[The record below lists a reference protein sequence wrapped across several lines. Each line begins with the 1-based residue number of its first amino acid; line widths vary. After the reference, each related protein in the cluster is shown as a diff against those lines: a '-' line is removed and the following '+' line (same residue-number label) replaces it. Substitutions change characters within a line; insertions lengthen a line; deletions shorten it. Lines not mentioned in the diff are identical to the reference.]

1 MISAQH
7 LTRRFAARAVVAD
20 VSFEVSKSEIVA
32 LLGPNGAG
40 KTTTMRMLAGLIAP
54 TSGSVAIDGVSLTRA
69 TAGALRARIGFLT
82 ESPGLWDRLTVRE
95 NLRTYASLYGLGQP
109 DRAVE
114 RAIDALQ
121 LSPQASVRAAELS
134 KGMRQKVALARALLH
149 EPVVMLL
156 DEPTSGLDP
165 EITRGVRR
173 LLDERR
179 SAGCAI
185 LVSTHNLDEAERLA
199 DRVAVLH
206 ERLLAIDR
214 PAALRRRLTTGR
226 LIVRVI
232 GDPALS
238 LETVRRFDPAA
249 AIEGPA
255 LVLKVADVEERTPA
269 IVAAL
274 VTAGAGVVE
283 VRPEMPALEDAY
295 LRLMGSAGESGRAD
309 GSGRSGGSRGW

>member
-20 VSFEVSKSEIVA
+20 VSFDVSKSEIVA

-40 KTTTMRMLAGLIAP
+40 KTTTMRMLGGLIAP
-54 TSGSVAIDGVSLTRA
+54 TSGSVVIDGVALTPA
-69 TAGALRARIGFLT
+69 TAGTLRARVGFLT

-95 NLRTYASLYGLGQP
+95 NLRTYAALYGLSQP
-109 DRAVE
+109 DRAIE
-114 RAIDALQ
+114 RAIDVLQ

-149 EPVVMLL
+149 EPPVMLL

-173 LLDERR
+173 LLEERR
-179 SAGCAI
+179 AAGCAI

-206 ERLLAIDR
+206 ERLLAIER
-214 PAALRRRLTTGR
+214 PAALRRRLATGR
-226 LIVRVI
+226 LIVRVT
-232 GDPALS
+232 GDPARS

-249 AIEGPA
+249 VIEGPA
-255 LVLKVADVEERTPA
+255 LVLNVVDAEERTPA

-274 VTAGAGVVE
+274 VAGGAGVVE

-295 LRLMGSAGESGRAD
+295 LHLMSHQAGSDKWG
-309 GSGRSGGSRGW
+309 